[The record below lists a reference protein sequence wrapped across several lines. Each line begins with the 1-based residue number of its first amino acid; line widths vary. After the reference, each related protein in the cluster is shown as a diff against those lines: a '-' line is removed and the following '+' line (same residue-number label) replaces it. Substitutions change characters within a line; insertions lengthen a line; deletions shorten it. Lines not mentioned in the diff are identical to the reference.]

1 MAGMTRRLSRPRDSS
16 DTFHKFHATSSSIA
30 LKVLFAKARCKP
42 SGPLSQKDS
51 QLVNETPR
59 HTSHEF
65 FTSILRFSHFTNLI
79 FVKMVGGGLMVNTLD
94 SQSRSPGSRVGLAG
108 TICCSLVRNN
118 LLSQSLSPPR
128 SIKGCQGS
136 LMKFW
141 WGGGGGG

>member
-1 MAGMTRRLSRPRDSS
+1 M
-16 DTFHKFHATSSSIA
+16 
-30 LKVLFAKARCKP
+30 
-42 SGPLSQKDS
+42 
-51 QLVNETPR
+51 NETPR

-65 FTSILRFSHFTNLI
+65 FTSILRFFHFTNLI
-79 FVKMVGGGLMVNTLD
+79 FVKMVVGGLMVNTLD

-128 SIKGCQGS
+128 SIKGVPANCQGS

-141 WGGGGGG
+141 LVGGGGGRGVSSGWMSYLPQVQTEFFSFFHLILLTCKRLTKIMTISSVGFSSP